1 NTHALEPYIDK
12 SGERFQDKLMFKN
25 INLLG
30 VMATDYGDYSRQ
42 ILRIIFTGDEL
53 KTCILPPGNAHL
65 TREPLD
71 QERFTIFLGMQ
82 KLSFDF
88 HQS

>member
-1 NTHALEPYIDK
+1 MLWQPT
-12 SGERFQDKLMFKN
+12 
-25 INLLG
+25 
-30 VMATDYGDYSRQ
+30 GDYSRK

-53 KTCILPPGNAHL
+53 KTCILSPGKAHL
-65 TREPLD
+65 TREPFD

-88 HQS
+88 YQS